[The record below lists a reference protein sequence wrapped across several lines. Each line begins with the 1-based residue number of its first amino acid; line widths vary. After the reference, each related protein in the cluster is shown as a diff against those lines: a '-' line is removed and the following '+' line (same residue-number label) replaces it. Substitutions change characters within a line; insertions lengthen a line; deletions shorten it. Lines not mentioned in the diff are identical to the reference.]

1 MGTCSLLVRS
11 CKTFIAEI
19 KKMKFH
25 TSEVES
31 VLCHFS
37 GWPDPQG
44 MRAHIMQMHLP
55 VLSLLCHLRVML
67 STRGVFFGPHP
78 MHHVYCLLAC
88 IILQLTI
95 RYSYKTIFFILFPFS
110 NANGVIGF
118 SFNPFFSYKIV
129 FSFFSLS
136 TFLSYKVETR
146 DE

>member
-1 MGTCSLLVRS
+1 
-11 CKTFIAEI
+11 
-19 KKMKFH
+19 
-25 TSEVES
+25 
-31 VLCHFS
+31 
-37 GWPDPQG
+37 
-44 MRAHIMQMHLP
+44 MQIHQP

-118 SFNPFFSYKIV
+118 SFNPFFHIKS
-129 FSFFSLS
+129 FSVS
-136 TFLSYKVETR
+136 FLSQLFYPIKSRLEMNDSKCTCTEFNYLYNLPIPILCGLGET
-146 DE
+146 